1 MDRKTF
7 CQKDKN
13 AEHRYCNQ
21 SSFEISL
28 SSRRRKLKQV
38 ELTKNSHNVKF
49 SCSVEKSEKI
59 YKTVVV
65 GGEVYVVARKQV
77 SSRKKI
83 LVIKKYGNVTESW
96 ETEVE
101 LNYRKKFAVC
111 NFINYIFI
119 IGGMKIKYGDMCS
132 TSIRYDTK
140 SKVTKNICGTKT
152 ERYDSACT
160 AFDGKIVT
168 AGGCVLQDTVY
179 AENGS
184 VESFDH
190 VAGTWSPMPNMTRGH
205 FRHCLVAIKTR
216 LFVIGE
222 CERECEVFD
231 KQSNCF
237 ALISSSLTFSNIS
250 PDIPGAVSI
259 GKKIAMFGRQEK
271 TIVFYD
277 TENDDWYEESCEKLI
292 ALTYKSCVKFPKI

>member
-77 SSRKKI
+77 SSRRKI
-83 LVIKKYGNVTESW
+83 LVIKKYRNVTKSW
-96 ETEVE
+96 ESVVE
-101 LNYRKKFAVC
+101 LEYRKRFAVC
-111 NFINYIFI
+111 NFMNYIFI

-132 TSIRYDTK
+132 TSIRYDKK
-140 SKVTKNICGTKT
+140 SKVRRIFAARRRRGTIRRVPLSMGKLSPL
-152 ERYDSACT
+152 EG
-160 AFDGKIVT
+160 AFFMIRFTVM
-168 AGGCVLQDTVY
+168 VL
-179 AENGS
+179 
-184 VESFDH
+184 
-190 VAGTWSPMPNMTRGH
+190 
-205 FRHCLVAIKTR
+205 
-216 LFVIGE
+216 
-222 CERECEVFD
+222 
-231 KQSNCF
+231 
-237 ALISSSLTFSNIS
+237 ALK
-250 PDIPGAVSI
+250 VSI
-259 GKKIAMFGRQEK
+259 TLPERGLQCR
-271 TIVFYD
+271 T
-277 TENDDWYEESCEKLI
+277 
-292 ALTYKSCVKFPKI
+292 